1 MEEASVEVAFSLH
14 YLKQKCA
21 IHRCCMLFTV
31 HKNEEQ
37 LYESL
42 PILVAG
48 WSFLLKQNTL
58 SDQTVLEI
66 TRICHVY

>member
-1 MEEASVEVAFSLH
+1 MEETSVEVAFSLH

-21 IHRCCMLFTV
+21 IHRCCMLLTV
-31 HKNEEQ
+31 PKNEEQ

-48 WSFLLKQNTL
+48 
-58 SDQTVLEI
+58 
-66 TRICHVY
+66 